1 MKYKKGKEPLKCL
14 CSRGTEE
21 ILELLAQKGIGRY
34 RDFTQFAST
43 HTINGRL
50 RYLLNHGF
58 IQHHF
63 TKDDK
68 RKEWYT
74 ITEKGRIALN
84 ILKELNL
91 LVEG

>member
-1 MKYKKGKEPLKCL
+1 MEYGKEKEPLKCL
-14 CSRGTEE
+14 CSRGTGE
-21 ILELLAQKGIGRY
+21 ILELLAQEGIGRY

-50 RYLLNHGF
+50 KYLLRCGF

-74 ITEKGRIALN
+74 ITEKGRKALN
-84 ILKELNL
+84 ILKELNR

>member
-1 MKYKKGKEPLKCL
+1 MEYGKEKEPLKCL
-14 CSRGTEE
+14 CSKGTKE
-21 ILELLAQKGIGRY
+21 ILELLAREGIGRY
-34 RDFTQFAST
+34 KDFTQFAST

-50 RYLLNHGF
+50 KYLLHHGF

-74 ITEKGRIALN
+74 ITEKGRKTLKVLN
-84 ILKELNL
+84 DLER
-91 LVEG
+91 LVQD